1 MKLYYSP
8 GACSL
13 SPHIVLRE
21 LGVEFELVKTDLRAK
36 KTENG
41 DDSFKINPKGQVPA
55 LALDSG
61 DLITEGV
68 AITQYL
74 ADTYSDKGLAPSAPS
89 VERAKLIS
97 VLNYIA
103 AEYHKSFSPLFNPMA
118 SDEVKAY
125 ALGNVK
131 LRLDY
136 LEKELSDDREFIMG
150 DKFTIADAYLFT
162 ITNWVNHV
170 GLKLVDWP
178 HLANYS
184 KRIAGRPAVQA
195 ALKAEGLI

>member
-13 SPHIVLRE
+13 APHIVLRE
-21 LGVEFELVKTDLRAK
+21 LGLEFEAIKTDLRAK

-41 DDSFKINPKGQVPA
+41 DDFLAINPKGQVPT
-55 LALDSG
+55 LVLDSG
-61 DLITEGV
+61 DVITEGV

-74 ADTYSDKGLAPSAPS
+74 ADTNPEKNLAPAAPS
-89 VERAKLIS
+89 IERAKLVG

-118 SDEVKAY
+118 NDEVKAF
-125 ALGNVK
+125 AIANVK
-131 LRLDY
+131 IRLDY
-136 LEKELSDDREFIMG
+136 LDNEFADGREFIMG
-150 DKFTIADAYLFT
+150 ESFTIADAYLFT
-162 ITNWVNHV
+162 VSNWVNHV
-170 GLKLVDWP
+170 GLKLVDWKN
-178 HLANYS
+178 LAAYV
-184 KRIAGRPAVQA
+184 KRISQRPSVQA

>member
-13 SPHIVLRE
+13 SPHIILRE
-21 LGVEFELVKTDLRAK
+21 LGVEFDLVKTDIRAK

-41 DDSFKINPKGQVPA
+41 DDYFQINPKGQVPA
-55 LALDSG
+55 LLLDSG

-74 ADTYSDKGLAPSAPS
+74 ADTHPDKGLAPAAPS
-89 VERAKLIS
+89 IERAKLVG

-118 SDEVKAY
+118 SDDVKAF

-136 LEKELSDDREFIMG
+136 LENEFSDGREFIMG

-162 ITNWVNHV
+162 VTNWVNHV
-170 GLKLVDWP
+170 GLKLVDWIN
-178 HLANYS
+178 LANYS